1 MNSNKNPS
9 KKKTLLDDFNELEE
23 YSKKQNYEAN
33 IESELSESNTIN
45 AETESISKMNTSR
58 QPDHDFCDDL
68 SSANQY
74 KSNQAKKFNTMSK
87 AQASSTAGSQIVGGR
102 NHAPQVID
110 EDTEHFKV
118 KIEHLLNVFK
128 TDAISEFMG
137 MKRSMLEDQRISVK
151 NQTERYLQM
160 YEDKH
165 KEQTETKEK
174 LEEQIRINGI
184 LKERLEKMSA
194 ITQKAKARF
203 HTQKSLQFFFAAIK
217 SYKKYKMEQKNKN
230 KLAQLVAE
238 KNLKQRVFSAFY
250 KVSKE
255 GKHQSDLEKK
265 EKQHLIEVD
274 EITNRFNKE
283 MALLKEQL
291 QETQQQLNSILYTK
305 EQMSENLKKA
315 FMRGVCA
322 LNFEAMNV
330 IQGSQVGFNPDT
342 FLSQLDNPQQ
352 TQVNNNSQLKNMS
365 QTTSA
370 ISQSYVAQN
379 SAQQQQTMQIQQQQL
394 QTQQASNEAALMQ
407 SIIQKNP
414 SQFSSMIIN
423 HADNNTNYQTLP
435 SQVQQIQQINSIQ
448 NNLSSNLQTNMSSP
462 NNNNVDSLEFERI
475 NQIEFL
481 KKELEQIQ
489 KIAGNIPGVQ
499 LQNQFTSRQQTEPDQ
514 NQYEQNLKFTNNDED
529 FQQKKIVIFQEPKV
543 ESKDHRWKNAPVVG
557 IPNKTQNL
565 SNKENQQDFIQNQS
579 ILPNFVDHQ
588 SNLNQEEDCK
598 VIRVNVQSQEF
609 QNTSKF
615 DKTIKPNA
623 KPPVKEPMPQKY
635 VPSTATNS
643 TNNKSSHSLS
653 TSQSGKSISNNATQK
668 SNLGTPSK
676 AITKTTTAKK

>member
-1 MNSNKNPS
+1 MNSNKNQP

-45 AETESISKMNTSR
+45 ADTESISKMNTSR

-74 KSNQAKKFNTMSK
+74 KSNQAKKFSTMSK
-87 AQASSTAGSQIVGGR
+87 AQASSTAGSQIIGGR

-217 SYKKYKMEQKNKN
+217 SYKKYKIEQKKKN

-238 KNLKQRVFSAFY
+238 KNLKQRVFSSFY
-250 KVSKE
+250 KVCKE

-265 EKQHLIEVD
+265 EKQHLIEID

-291 QETQQQLNSILYTK
+291 QETQLQLNSIQYTK

-330 IQGSQVGFNPDT
+330 IQGSQVGFNPDV

-352 TQVNNNSQLKNMS
+352 TQVNNNSQLKNIS
-365 QTTSA
+365 QATSA
-370 ISQSYVAQN
+370 ISQSYVVQN
-379 SAQQQQTMQIQQQQL
+379 SAQQQQIMQMQQQQL
-394 QTQQASNEAALMQ
+394 QAQQAQNEVALMQ
-407 SIIQKNP
+407 SIVQKNP
-414 SQFSSMIIN
+414 QQYSSMIIN
-423 HADNNTNYQTLP
+423 HADNNTNYQTL
-435 SQVQQIQQINSIQ
+435 SNQAQQIQQINSIQ
-448 NNLSSNLQTNMSSP
+448 NNLSSNLQTNMSSSSS
-462 NNNNVDSLEFERI
+462 NNNNNIDSLEFERI

-489 KIAGNIPGVQ
+489 KIAGVQ
-499 LQNQFTSRQQTEPDQ
+499 LQNQYASKQQTEPDQ
-514 NQYEQNLKFTNNDED
+514 NQYEQNLKFANNDED

-557 IPNKTQNL
+557 LPNKTQNL
-565 SNKENQQDFIQNQS
+565 SNKENQQDFMQNQS
-579 ILPNFVDHQ
+579 ILPNFVDQQ
-588 SNLNQEEDCK
+588 SNFNQEDDCK
-598 VIRVNVQSQEF
+598 VIRVNAQSQEF
-609 QNTSKF
+609 QNTQKF

-635 VPSTATNS
+635 VPSTVSSAS
-643 TNNKSSHSLS
+643 NNKSSHSLS
-653 TSQSGKSISNNATQK
+653 TSQSGKSISNSATQK

-676 AITKTTTAKK
+676 AITKTTTTKK